1 MMPASCCSR
10 CAVLYAAEACRSSRW
25 RSSGVRSR
33 IPWSNGVGLGCR
45 LHLRLGWIRS
55 GGSSCR
61 MTPCEKS
68 SGLPVSSSMSSG
80 LGESGGYKL
89 RSLTGR
95 YPGVGTLLGFGC
107 DVDVFFFF
115 ILGFFFFVFRHG
127 VVRGKCDT
135 LVLVFVGFG
144 VDGCFSSGSD
154 DRDWVQSLG
163 VVRCSRV
170 REGAGRSFFPS
181 LGFRFDFGLCRPWR
195 CV

>member
-10 CAVLYAAEACRSSRW
+10 CAVLYAAEACRSNRW

-80 LGESGGYKL
+80 LGESGGT
-89 RSLTGR
+89 SCG
-95 YPGVGTLLGFGC
+95 
-107 DVDVFFFF
+107 
-115 ILGFFFFVFRHG
+115 
-127 VVRGKCDT
+127 
-135 LVLVFVGFG
+135 
-144 VDGCFSSGSD
+144 
-154 DRDWVQSLG
+154 
-163 VVRCSRV
+163 
-170 REGAGRSFFPS
+170 PS
-181 LGFRFDFGLCRPWR
+181 LGGILVSGRCLGWVGCGCLLLLHPGPLLLRIPTWSRKGEVGYFGARIRWFRGRWLLLHGIRSP
-195 CV
+195 